1 MPTPGAS
8 SISVTHLQLYLTVF
22 YIGFKYIYICV
33 RVRPSTYFDLY
44 AMKGLL
50 TDVRVCSVKQG
61 SRRVKN
67 GQEGSRMV
75 KKGQEKS
82 KRS

>member
-1 MPTPGAS
+1 M
-8 SISVTHLQLYLTVF
+8 
-22 YIGFKYIYICV
+22 

-50 TDVRVCSVKQG
+50 TNVRFCSVKQG